1 MSIETAQLVI
11 SLCGLVIAIIG
22 IPLLYFQLRD
32 LRNSSQVA
40 AHSATYEQA
49 AAFRAHLVE
58 YPHLRKYF
66 FDGVP
71 LAADSPD
78 YDRAVSIAEVFLNYL
93 EYIAVLR
100 DNFGKENDEALE
112 SFVLAA
118 LDGSPLMAHHLAT
131 NPRLYSEKLVR
142 FSEARPAARRS
153 HANAKDRLPPDHDA

>member
-1 MSIETAQLVI
+1 MNIESAQLFI

-58 YPHLRKYF
+58 HPHLRKYF
-66 FDGVP
+66 FDGVALP
-71 LAADSPD
+71 ADSPD

-100 DNFGKENDEALE
+100 DNFGKENDQALA

-118 LDGSPLMAHHLAT
+118 LDGSPLMSHHLAT
-131 NPRLYSEKLVR
+131 HPRLYSDKLVR
-142 FSEARPAARRS
+142 FSKARR
-153 HANAKDRLPPDHDA
+153 AA

>member
-1 MSIETAQLVI
+1 MGIETIQLFI

-32 LRNSSQVA
+32 LRNSSQIA

-49 AAFRAHLVE
+49 AAFRGHLVE
-58 YPHLRKYF
+58 HPHLRKYF

-71 LAADSPD
+71 LPADSPD
-78 YDRAVSIAEVFLNYL
+78 YDRAISIAEVFLNYL

-100 DNFGKENDEALE
+100 DNFGKENDHALE

-118 LDGSPLMAHHLAT
+118 LAGSPLMSNHLAT
-131 NPRLYSEKLVR
+131 HPRLYSEKLLR
-142 FSEARPAARRS
+142 FAQAMPAV
-153 HANAKDRLPPDHDA
+153 